1 VCQVKSTC
9 GKALWEVVMSL
20 LSENGLNAENIWGQG
35 YDSAA
40 NMNASYMNAS

>member
-1 VCQVKSTC
+1 
-9 GKALWEVVMSL
+9 MSL

-40 NMNASYMNAS
+40 NMNASYMNASYTSYRPFCKM